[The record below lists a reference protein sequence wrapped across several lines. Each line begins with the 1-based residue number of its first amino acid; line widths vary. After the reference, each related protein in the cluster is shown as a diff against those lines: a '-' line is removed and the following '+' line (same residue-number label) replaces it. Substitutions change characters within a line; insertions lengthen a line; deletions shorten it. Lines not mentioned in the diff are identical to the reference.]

1 MQTRRTQQSRRESTI
16 GKLVEAAIECLMESG
31 YHGTSVQLIC
41 GRAGVSQGALFR
53 HFATKNELMQPVGR
67 KVVDDI
73 FESALALAAQLPPG
87 MSEEERII
95 ALMKALVMSPR
106 HIVLLELLM
115 AARTTPDLRDIFLG
129 SSSTY
134 FRDRFVAMMASLF
147 PRYAISTGF
156 FATLLTMM
164 TTMHG
169 MALYRTLA
177 EHPEGDRMREQ
188 WLLSALRAELERIR
202 QEGRIPATRS
212 TSCRSELFV
221 F

>member
-1 MQTRRTQQSRRESTI
+1 M
-16 GKLVEAAIECLMESG
+16 EAAIECLMESG

-188 WLLSALRAELERIR
+188 WLLSALSAELERIR
-202 QEGRIPATRS
+202 QEGADTRNPVYQ
-212 TSCRSELFV
+212 LPF
-221 F
+221 

>member
-16 GKLVEAAIECLMESG
+16 GKLVEAAIECLMECG

-41 GRAGVSQGALFR
+41 NRAGVSQGALFR

-73 FESALALAAQLPPG
+73 FDSGLALAGQLPASMP
-87 MSEEERII
+87 EEERIV
-95 ALMKALVMSPR
+95 ALMKALVMTPR

-115 AARTTPDLRDIFLG
+115 AARTTPDLREIFL
-129 SSSTY
+129 SNASTY

-169 MALYRTLA
+169 MALYRTLS
-177 EHPEGDRMREQ
+177 EHPDGDKMREQ
-188 WLLSALRAELERIR
+188 WLQNALRSELERIR
-202 QEGRIPATRS
+202 LEGADSRNPVYQ
-212 TSCRSELFV
+212 LPF
-221 F
+221 

>member
-16 GKLVEAAIECLMESG
+16 GKLVEAAIECLLESG

-73 FESALALAAQLPPG
+73 FESALTLAAQLPAG
-87 MSEEERII
+87 MCEEERII

-177 EHPEGDRMREQ
+177 EHPEGDKMREQ

-202 QEGRIPATRS
+202 QEGADTRNPVYQ
-212 TSCRSELFV
+212 LPF
-221 F
+221 

>member
-1 MQTRRTQQSRRESTI
+1 M
-16 GKLVEAAIECLMESG
+16 EAAIECLMESG

-73 FESALALAAQLPPG
+73 FESALSLAAQLPAC

-177 EHPEGDRMREQ
+177 EHPEGDKMREQ

-202 QEGRIPATRS
+202 QEGADTRNPVYQ
-212 TSCRSELFV
+212 LPF
-221 F
+221 

>member
-16 GKLVEAAIECLMESG
+16 GKLVEAAIECLLESG

-73 FESALALAAQLPPG
+73 FESALTLAAQLPAG

-177 EHPEGDRMREQ
+177 EHPEGDKMREQ

-202 QEGRIPATRS
+202 QEGADTRNPVYQ
-212 TSCRSELFV
+212 LPF
-221 F
+221 

>member
-73 FESALALAAQLPPG
+73 FDAALGLASQLPASMP
-87 MSEEERII
+87 EEERIV

-169 MALYRTLA
+169 MALYRTLS
-177 EHPEGDRMREQ
+177 EHPDGDRMREQ
-188 WLLSALRAELERIR
+188 WLQAALKAELERIR
-202 QEGRIPATRS
+202 QEGADTRNPVYQ
-212 TSCRSELFV
+212 LPF
-221 F
+221 

>member
-73 FESALALAAQLPPG
+73 FESALTLAAQLPPG

-115 AARTTPDLRDIFLG
+115 AARTTPDLRDVFLG
-129 SSSTY
+129 SASTY
-134 FRDRFVAMMASLF
+134 FRDRFVALMASLF

-202 QEGRIPATRS
+202 QEGADTRNPVYQ
-212 TSCRSELFV
+212 LPF
-221 F
+221 

>member
-1 MQTRRTQQSRRESTI
+1 M
-16 GKLVEAAIECLMESG
+16 EAAIECLMESG

-73 FESALALAAQLPPG
+73 FESALGLAAQLPPG

-202 QEGRIPATRS
+202 QEGADTRNPVYQ
-212 TSCRSELFV
+212 LPF
-221 F
+221 

>member
-1 MQTRRTQQSRRESTI
+1 M
-16 GKLVEAAIECLMESG
+16 EAAIECLMESG

-73 FESALALAAQLPPG
+73 FESALSLAAQLPAG

-202 QEGRIPATRS
+202 QEGADTRNPVYQ
-212 TSCRSELFV
+212 LPF
-221 F
+221 

>member
-1 MQTRRTQQSRRESTI
+1 M
-16 GKLVEAAIECLMESG
+16 EAAIECLMESG

-73 FESALALAAQLPPG
+73 FESALSLAAQLPAG

-177 EHPEGDRMREQ
+177 EHPEGDKMREQ

-202 QEGRIPATRS
+202 QEGADTRNPVYQ
-212 TSCRSELFV
+212 LPF
-221 F
+221 

>member
-1 MQTRRTQQSRRESTI
+1 M
-16 GKLVEAAIECLMESG
+16 EAAIECLMESG

-73 FESALALAAQLPPG
+73 FESALTLAAQLPAG

-177 EHPEGDRMREQ
+177 EHPEGDKMREQ

-202 QEGRIPATRS
+202 QEGADTRNPVYQ
-212 TSCRSELFV
+212 LPF
-221 F
+221 

>member
-1 MQTRRTQQSRRESTI
+1 M
-16 GKLVEAAIECLMESG
+16 EAAIECLLESG

-73 FESALALAAQLPPG
+73 FESALTLAAQLPAG
-87 MSEEERII
+87 MCEEERII

-177 EHPEGDRMREQ
+177 EHPEGDKMREQ

-202 QEGRIPATRS
+202 QEGADTRNPVYQ
-212 TSCRSELFV
+212 LPF
-221 F
+221 

>member
-1 MQTRRTQQSRRESTI
+1 M
-16 GKLVEAAIECLMESG
+16 EAAIECLIESG

-41 GRAGVSQGALFR
+41 NRAGVSQGALFR

-73 FESALALAAQLPPG
+73 FDAGLALAGQLPASMP
-87 MSEEERII
+87 EEERIV
-95 ALMKALVMSPR
+95 ALMKALVMAPR

-115 AARTTPDLRDIFLG
+115 AARTTPDLREIFL
-129 SSSTY
+129 SNSSTY

-169 MALYRTLA
+169 MALYRTLS
-177 EHPEGDRMREQ
+177 EHPDGDKMREQ
-188 WLLSALRAELERIR
+188 WLQNALRSELERIR
-202 QEGRIPATRS
+202 QEGADTRNPVYQ
-212 TSCRSELFV
+212 LPF
-221 F
+221 

>member
-1 MQTRRTQQSRRESTI
+1 M
-16 GKLVEAAIECLMESG
+16 EAAIECLMESG

-73 FESALALAAQLPPG
+73 FESALTLAAQLPAG
-87 MSEEERII
+87 LSEEERII

-177 EHPEGDRMREQ
+177 EHPEGDKMREQ

-202 QEGRIPATRS
+202 QEGADTRNPVYQ
-212 TSCRSELFV
+212 LPF
-221 F
+221 

>member
-1 MQTRRTQQSRRESTI
+1 M
-16 GKLVEAAIECLMESG
+16 EAAIECLMESG

-73 FESALALAAQLPPG
+73 FESALTLAAQLPPG

-115 AARTTPDLRDIFLG
+115 AARTTPDLRDVFLG
-129 SSSTY
+129 SASTY
-134 FRDRFVAMMASLF
+134 FRDRFVALMASLF

-202 QEGRIPATRS
+202 QEGADTRNPVYQ
-212 TSCRSELFV
+212 LPF
-221 F
+221 

>member
-1 MQTRRTQQSRRESTI
+1 M
-16 GKLVEAAIECLMESG
+16 EAAIECLMESG

-73 FESALALAAQLPPG
+73 FESALGLAAQLPPG

-134 FRDRFVAMMASLF
+134 FRDRFVA
-147 PRYAISTGF
+147 
-156 FATLLTMM
+156 
-164 TTMHG
+164 
-169 MALYRTLA
+169 
-177 EHPEGDRMREQ
+177 
-188 WLLSALRAELERIR
+188 
-202 QEGRIPATRS
+202 
-212 TSCRSELFV
+212 
-221 F
+221 

>member
-1 MQTRRTQQSRRESTI
+1 M
-16 GKLVEAAIECLMESG
+16 EAAIECLMESG

-177 EHPEGDRMREQ
+177 EHPEGDKMREQ

-202 QEGRIPATRS
+202 QEGADTRNPVYQ
-212 TSCRSELFV
+212 LPF
-221 F
+221 

>member
-73 FESALALAAQLPPG
+73 FESALSLAAQLPAG

-115 AARTTPDLRDIFLG
+115 AARTTPDLRDIFLS

-202 QEGRIPATRS
+202 QEGADTRNPVYQ
-212 TSCRSELFV
+212 LPF
-221 F
+221 

>member
-1 MQTRRTQQSRRESTI
+1 M
-16 GKLVEAAIECLMESG
+16 EAAIECLMESG

-73 FESALALAAQLPPG
+73 FESALSLAAQLPAG

-115 AARTTPDLRDIFLG
+115 AARTTPDLRDIFLS

-202 QEGRIPATRS
+202 QEGADTRNPVYQ
-212 TSCRSELFV
+212 LPF
-221 F
+221 

>member
-1 MQTRRTQQSRRESTI
+1 M
-16 GKLVEAAIECLMESG
+16 EAAIECLLESG

-73 FESALALAAQLPPG
+73 FESALTLAAQLPAG

-177 EHPEGDRMREQ
+177 EHPEGDKMREQ

-202 QEGRIPATRS
+202 QEGADTRNPVYQ
-212 TSCRSELFV
+212 LPF
-221 F
+221 

>member
-1 MQTRRTQQSRRESTI
+1 M
-16 GKLVEAAIECLMESG
+16 EAAIECLMESG

-202 QEGRIPATRS
+202 QEGADTRNPVYQ
-212 TSCRSELFV
+212 LPF
-221 F
+221 

>member
-16 GKLVEAAIECLMESG
+16 GKLVEAAIECLLESG

-73 FESALALAAQLPPG
+73 FESALSLAAQLPAG

-177 EHPEGDRMREQ
+177 EHPEGDKMREQ

-202 QEGRIPATRS
+202 QEGADTRNPVYQ
-212 TSCRSELFV
+212 LPF
-221 F
+221 